1 MSPNTV
7 AALSLPSRISIARS
21 RFATAT
27 VTRFRSH
34 PSAPQRR
41 HYAFHSQLENLPTAD
56 TLRASQAPATPAK
69 PQTLVEKIVQKYADG
84 LAPGKIVRAGD
95 YVTLRP
101 HKSMTHD
108 NSAAAI
114 EKFLSKKMGGTK
126 VNDPSQM

>member
-1 MSPNTV
+1 MSAT
-7 AALSLPSRISIARS
+7 AAVTRS
-21 RFATAT
+21 R
-27 VTRFRSH
+27 SY
-34 PSAPQRR
+34 PSVSQRR
-41 HYAFHSQLENLPTAD
+41 HYAFHTQLENLSNSDIP
-56 TLRASQAPATPAK
+56 RSNPQAPAAPAK

-108 NSAAAI
+108 NSSAAI
-114 EKFLSKKMGGTK
+114 EKFLSNKMGGTK